1 MIFIPAFSHATSV
14 ASYTP
19 RNSSDYGTLMCIGTN
34 SVGTQYV
41 PCVFHIVPAGKYY
54 KKISILLMIE
64 KK

>member
-1 MIFIPAFSHATSV
+1 
-14 ASYTP
+14 
-19 RNSSDYGTLMCIGTN
+19 MCIGTN